1 MARADRFLFEMSRSV
16 WYITGDCTQDFL
28 EAAVIV
34 IENGLSGTAGECA
47 RLWASIIP
55 CVCQKPVNVT
65 NISVHDTNFIDKK
78 HSLCIRACALTTS
91 RNLPLLPKFVHKKEC
106 RYKCLM

>member
-1 MARADRFLFEMSRSV
+1 M
-16 WYITGDCTQDFL
+16 QDFL

-34 IENGLSGTAGECA
+34 TENGSSGTGGKCA

-55 CVCQKPVNVT
+55 YVCQKSMNVT

-78 HSLCIRACALTTS
+78 HSLCIGACPLMTS
-91 RNLPLLPKFVHKKEC
+91 RNLPPLTKFVHKKTC
-106 RYKCLM
+106 RSKSKSDVV